1 MQNENNIFGDIP
13 GLGDTQ
19 AFQNFVDAQNQQEVV
34 GQEPT
39 IPQALQP
46 QGQPQGQGNQATQPQ
61 PQGNQVPQYTSEDIQ
76 RIIAENQQY
85 KAQIAASQAQAQAQ
99 AQAAAQAQAQA
110 QARGQM
116 TPQRAAGM
124 QNPQLQQAIARAL
137 ASGYTPEQIYAAMQ
151 GNNAQSKLESEV
163 QQMREYLQA
172 QQYQKEQSEFIGKMT
187 TFGDK
192 WGLSEADLVTFANAA
207 LEKGINVAQVND
219 VEAVF
224 RAIYPEQYAFR
235 AQRMAAQNN
244 ASPIYGGTNFPEAP
258 RATQSKAEDAYVEAF
273 LKGKMPNAYGKY
285 QNNIK

>member
-1 MQNENNIFGDIP
+1 MQNENNIFEGIP
-13 GLGDTQ
+13 SLGD
-19 AFQNFVDAQNQQEVV
+19 AEGFQNFVDAQTQQEVV

-46 QGQPQGQGNQATQPQ
+46 QGQANDPQANP
-61 PQGNQVPQYTSEDIQ
+61 VPQYTSADIQ
-76 RIIAENQQY
+76 RIIAENQQFR
-85 KAQIAASQAQAQAQ
+85 AQAQLAQQQQAQAMAQAQAQAQ
-99 AQAAAQAQAQA
+99 AQ
-110 QARGQM
+110 GQM

-124 QNPQLQQAIARAL
+124 QNPQLQQAIAKAL

-151 GNNAQSKLESEV
+151 GNTAQSRLEAQV
-163 QQMREYLQA
+163 QQMQEYLYA
-172 QQYQKEQSEFIGKMT
+172 QQYQQEQSAFIDKMT

-244 ASPIYGGTNFPEAP
+244 ASPIYGGASFPEAP

>member
-1 MQNENNIFGDIP
+1 MQNENNIFEGIP
-13 GLGDTQ
+13 GLGDTEG
-19 AFQNFVDAQNQQEVV
+19 FQNFVDSQNQQQVV

-46 QGQPQGQGNQATQPQ
+46 QGQQGQPDVQNNNTNNARIPSGN
-61 PQGNQVPQYTSEDIQ
+61 VPQYTAEDIQ
-76 RIIAENQQY
+76 RIISENQQY
-85 KAQIAASQAQAQAQ
+85 KAQAQLNAQRQAQIAAQQAQQAQ
-99 AQAAAQAQAQA
+99 
-110 QARGQM
+110 RGPV
-116 TPQRAAGM
+116 TPRQAAGM

-151 GNNAQSKLESEV
+151 GNTQQSKLEN
-163 QQMREYLQA
+163 QIAQIQEYLQA
-172 QQYQKEQSEFIGKMT
+172 QQYQQEQDAFVSKMT
-187 TFGDK
+187 AFGDK

-224 RAIYPEQYAFR
+224 RAVYPEQYAFR
-235 AQRMAAQNN
+235 AQRMSAQNN
-244 ASPIYGGTNFPEAP
+244 ASPIYGGTSFPEAP

-285 QNNIK
+285 NNNK

>member
-1 MQNENNIFGDIP
+1 MQNENNIFEGIP
-13 GLGDTQ
+13 GLGDTEG
-19 AFQNFVDAQNQQEVV
+19 FQNFVDAQNQQSVV

-46 QGQPQGQGNQATQPQ
+46 QGQPQGQPDANQGQ
-61 PQGNQVPQYTSEDIQ
+61 PQGNQVPQYSSADIQ

-85 KAQIAASQAQAQAQ
+85 KAQLAAQQQMKVQAQ
-99 AQAAAQAQAQA
+99 AQAAAQRQAQA
-110 QARGQM
+110 QGQM

-151 GNNAQSKLESEV
+151 GNTAQSRLEAQV
-163 QQMREYLQA
+163 QQMQEYLQA
-172 QQYQKEQSEFIGKMT
+172 QQYQQEQSAFINKMT

-224 RAIYPEQYAFR
+224 RAVYPEQYAFR

-244 ASPIYGGTNFPEAP
+244 ASPIYGGASFPEAP
-258 RATQSKAEDAYVEAF
+258 RAAQNKAEDAYVEAF